1 MIAIGTVLSFF
12 LRPTSFLA
20 PLAAGALAGIIGFGG
35 GYVRG
40 YTHAIGDYKVASL
53 QQQVTELRQ
62 AAETSERLS
71 DETAALASKYEA
83 EGAAL
88 KAQIN
93 EVLNAQPVGDPTCRL
108 SPERVRQLRTIAAK
122 VS

>member
-20 PLAAGALAGIIGFGG
+20 PLAAGAIAGVIGFGG

-71 DETAALASKYEA
+71 DENARMA
-83 EGAAL
+83 ETHAHESAVL
-88 KAQIN
+88 RSQIK
-93 EVLNAQPVGDPTCRL
+93 EISDAQPAGDICRL
-108 SPERVRQLRTIAAK
+108 GPERLRQLRSIAAK